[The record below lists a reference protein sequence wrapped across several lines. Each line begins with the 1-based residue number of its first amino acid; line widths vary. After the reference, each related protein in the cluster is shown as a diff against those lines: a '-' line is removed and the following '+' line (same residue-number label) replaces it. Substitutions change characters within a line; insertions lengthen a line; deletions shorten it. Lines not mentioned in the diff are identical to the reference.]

1 MNQPIKLG
9 WQNKTLYLEVH
20 PVLDE
25 DLSKDQDA
33 QCIAYGMIFDAIEN
47 KDAIL
52 DIKTIKKALE
62 EKSGMPVPIT
72 VFVAD
77 GFEF

>member
-1 MNQPIKLG
+1 MI
-9 WQNKTLYLEVH
+9 
-20 PVLDE
+20 LDE
-25 DLSKDQDA
+25 
-33 QCIAYGMIFDAIEN
+33 IEN

-72 VFVAD
+72 TFVAD